1 MLILVYAALSD
12 SSNGGWKNIH
22 IWTGNPLPSSYVKQS
37 APRSHSQCNQD
48 KLVVKLYGEDFR
60 GYFVDLAANDAVHI
74 SNTLMIE
81 RDYNWDGVCIE
92 ANPAYWFGLAHRK
105 CTVIGAAVGKTDNE
119 PMNFVDRGTLGAMSK
134 QSGANS
140 RHVRLVS
147 LAHVFKAAKVPAI
160 IDYMSFDVEGAEL
173 FIAQAF
179 PWDSHQINLL
189 TVEQPSNELQVLLYE
204 KGMVYLQD
212 GIDKIT
218 GHNFGD
224 MVYCHKS
231 KDAEFKRI
239 LNWTPPPETE
249 WNKWALQH
257 TS

>member
-37 APRSHSQCNQD
+37 APRSSHQCNQD

-119 PMNFVDRGTLGAMSK
+119 PMNLSTEAPWELCQNNQGLIHAMCDLYLWHTC
-134 QSGANS
+134 S
-140 RHVRLVS
+140 RLP
-147 LAHVFKAAKVPAI
+147 K
-160 IDYMSFDVEGAEL
+160 
-173 FIAQAF
+173 F
-179 PWDSHQINLL
+179 PL
-189 TVEQPSNELQVLLYE
+189 
-204 KGMVYLQD
+204 
-212 GIDKIT
+212 
-218 GHNFGD
+218 
-224 MVYCHKS
+224 
-231 KDAEFKRI
+231 
-239 LNWTPPPETE
+239 
-249 WNKWALQH
+249 
-257 TS
+257 